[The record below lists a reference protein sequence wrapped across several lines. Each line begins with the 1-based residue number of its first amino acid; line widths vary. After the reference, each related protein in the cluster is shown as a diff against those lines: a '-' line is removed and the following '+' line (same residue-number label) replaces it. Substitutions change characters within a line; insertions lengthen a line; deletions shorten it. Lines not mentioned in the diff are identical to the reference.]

1 MKRIILFVLLLL
13 AVSAQAQKVSG
24 TVRGVLQ
31 DSSSSAL
38 ISDATV
44 SVLRTKDSSLISF
57 TLTDSKGR
65 FEINNIEAGDYKLIA
80 SYTSLRTLVK
90 KFTIA
95 AEKPLVDMGTIVM
108 DRNYKALDEVII
120 AEAPVKISGDT
131 IAYKADAFKTKPN
144 ATVEDLLKKLPGVQ
158 VERDGTVKAQ
168 GENVQKVYVDGKEFF
183 SNDPK
188 LATKNLTADMVDQV
202 QVYDDMSEQA
212 KFNGI
217 DDGSRSKA
225 INLKLKKDKK
235 KGLFGKAYAGAGG
248 PGGRYDVGL
257 NANAFKGATQ
267 TSIIAKSNNNNNIGF
282 TLSDMLGTMGGGMG
296 MGSMSGGGGGG
307 SMMMGAMGSGMN
319 MVSTGAG
326 GMGGMMGGMGIGS
339 AGNSGITRSTQ
350 IGVNYRDTWSKTFD
364 VNGSYFFNQT
374 RNQIERETFRKTFFD
389 SSTLGR
395 DGFNRSQTQND
406 NHRFNFNVV
415 STIDSFNSIIYNP
428 NLSYQRSYNSF
439 SRDSSMQYRINQDGS
454 QYLLNNNII
463 NSNTEGEG
471 YNFTN
476 NLIWR
481 KKFRRTGRTFSLNLN
496 GTFGHNE
503 RNILQLTDFE
513 SFNANG
519 TKEQDSVANVLNAN
533 ESNTRNYRAGF
544 SYTEPIARDKIL
556 EFNYGY
562 TNNNSRSLREVLG
575 YDNTTG
581 LHSIKNPVLSNEF
594 ENENYSHRFG
604 TNLRVVK
611 KKYNY
616 QFGFAMQRA
625 TLNSNNLTTKKEFSQ
640 NFTNFFPTFSFN
652 YQFARSR
659 SLRINY
665 RGTNRM
671 PSVSQL
677 QNVPDVTNSLNVYVG
692 NPALKQEFTNNITI
706 SYTFFDI
713 IKFRNFFVFLNFNNT
728 MDKISNSIT
737 QRRNG
742 QQITMPV
749 NLDGAF
755 GLSGS
760 LNYGLPIKKLNG
772 GNFNTNTRF
781 QYNRDVNRLIDS
793 AKSIQ
798 SYQNNF
804 TVGEDLRLSYNY
816 KEKLDL
822 GIGVSSSYTS
832 VRNNNTTVQ
841 GNNQSY
847 FTHVFTGDMTY
858 VLPKGFSIATDFD
871 FNMYT
876 GRSDGFNQNFFL
888 WNASVAKELFKNK
901 KGELRFSVND
911 ILKQNVSINR
921 TVQQNYIEDTRANV
935 LQRFFMVTFTYKLNR
950 MGGRNMPRAME
961 RATRGIR
968 IQ

>member
-1 MKRIILFVLLLL
+1 MKRILLFVLIL
-13 AVSAQAQKVSG
+13 ALSAAGAQAQKVSG

-31 DSSSSAL
+31 DSSSTPL
-38 ISDATV
+38 GDATV
-44 SVLRTKDSSLISF
+44 SVLRIKDSSLISF

-65 FEINNIEAGDYKLIA
+65 FEINNIDTGEYKLIA
-80 SYTSLRTLVK
+80 SYTSLSTLVK
-90 KFTIA
+90 KFGIA
-95 AEKPLVDMGTIVM
+95 AQKPVVDMGTIVM
-108 DRNYKALDEVII
+108 DRNYKSLDEVII
-120 AEAPVKISGDT
+120 AEAPIKISGDT

-188 LATKNLTADMVDQV
+188 LATKNLSADMVDQV

-267 TSIIAKSNNNNNIGF
+267 TSVITKSNNNNNIGF

-296 MGSMSGGGGGG
+296 GGMSGGGGG
-307 SMMMGAMGSGMN
+307 MMMGAMGSGMN

-339 AGNSGITRSTQ
+339 ASNSGITRSTQ

-374 RNQIERETFRKTFFD
+374 RNQVERETFRKTFFD

-395 DGFNRSQTQND
+395 DGFTRSQTQND
-406 NHRFNFNVV
+406 NHRFNFNMV

-428 NLSYQRSYNSF
+428 NLSYQRTYNSF
-439 SRDSSMQYRINQDGS
+439 SFDSSRQYRINQDGS

-463 NSNTEGEG
+463 NSNTAGNG
-471 YNFTN
+471 YNFAN

-481 KKFRRTGRTFSLNLN
+481 KKFRRAGRTFSLNLN
-496 GTFGHNE
+496 GTFAHNE
-503 RNILQLTDFE
+503 RDVLQLTDFE
-513 SFNANG
+513 RFSENG
-519 TKEQDSVANVLNAN
+519 SKLQDSTANVLNAN
-533 ESNTRNYRAGF
+533 ESKTRNYGATI

-562 TNNNSRSLREVLG
+562 TNNNSQSLRDVLA
-575 YDNTTG
+575 YDATTG
-581 LHSIKNPVLSNEF
+581 SHSIKNPILSNEF
-594 ENENYSHRFG
+594 ENENYAHRFG

-616 QFGFAMQRA
+616 QFGFALQKA
-625 TLNSNNLTTKKEFSQ
+625 TLNSNNLTVKRTFSQ
-640 NFTNFFPTFSFN
+640 NFTNIFPTFSFN

-659 SLRINY
+659 NLRISY

-692 NPALKQEFTNNITI
+692 NPALRQEFTNNVTL
-706 SYTFFDI
+706 SYSFFDI
-713 IKFRNFFVFLNFNNT
+713 LKFRNFFVFLNFNNT

-737 QRRNG
+737 QRANG

-755 GLSGS
+755 SLSGS
-760 LNYGLPIKKLNG
+760 VNYGLPIKKLKG

-781 QYNRDVNRLIDS
+781 QYSRDVNQLVDTLG
-793 AKSIQ
+793 KSIQ
-798 SYQNNF
+798 SYQNNV

-816 KEKLDL
+816 KEKLDVGL
-822 GIGVSSSYTS
+822 GVSSSYTS
-832 VRNNNTTVQ
+832 VRNTNTTVQ

-847 FTHVFTGDMTY
+847 FTHVVTGDITY
-858 VLPKGFSIATDFD
+858 VFPKGFSLTTDFD

-961 RATRGIR
+961 RATRNVR